1 MPTST
6 SSEEEIE
13 TFYEELEKAMSE
25 CTSQDPLIIMGD
37 FNAKVGQH
45 GNDKAVGKHGLGI
58 RNERGE
64 QLVTW
69 CDEHDLIIGNTCFE
83 QQARRK
89 WTWKQPG
96 DNARNQIDF
105 ILVKERFRN
114 ALLSA
119 KSYPGADCYS
129 DHIPVTAKFRLKLKN
144 VKRRPRN
151 IKLNL
156 ALLKSDLSL
165 RQRYS
170 INVRNKFQLLGQLE
184 EPEEQWHQLK
194 TAITEAATEEIPPT

>member
-1 MPTST
+1 
-6 SSEEEIE
+6 
-13 TFYEELEKAMSE
+13 
-25 CTSQDPLIIMGD
+25 MGD
-37 FNAKVGQH
+37 FNVKVGQH
-45 GNDKAVGKHGLGI
+45 GNEKAVAKHGLGI
-58 RNERGE
+58 RNEQGE
-64 QLVTW
+64 QLVTR
-69 CDEHDLIIGNTCFE
+69 CDEHNLIIGNTCFE
-83 QQARRK
+83 QPARRK

-129 DHIPVTAKFRLKLKN
+129 DHIPVIAKLRLKLKY

-151 IKLNL
+151 IKLKL

-165 RQRYS
+165 CQRYS
-170 INVRNKFQLLGQLE
+170 VHVRNKFQLLGELE

-194 TAITEAATEEIPPT
+194 TAIT